1 MRTSIRSPGRVCA
14 AVLRA
19 RWLVLDA
26 TPFPALLALLHTCQV
41 GRVRVIRKAYIL
53 PLEALKGVVE
63 ILLVSVVVVGRFV
76 VEVAAV
82 ILGLFIWEK
91 WLKQRA

>member
-1 MRTSIRSPGRVCA
+1 M
-14 AVLRA
+14 
-19 RWLVLDA
+19 
-26 TPFPALLALLHTCQV
+26 
-41 GRVRVIRKAYIL
+41 RVRVIRKAYTL
-53 PLEALKGVVE
+53 PLGVLMGVVE
-63 ILLVSVVVVGRFV
+63 ILLVPVVLVGRFV